1 MGRFISYMLVFV
13 LGFSACAVV
22 LKTVWPDYVVSSTQD
37 VTTVS
42 ESPRNAPLVAR
53 DGNNSIAKAAAKVE
67 KAVVNIDTEGKS
79 SVVGGFQGFPGF
91 PGFDFGPPTEAVP
104 KGQAS
109 GVIISPDGY
118 ILTNNHVVE
127 NMSKVYVTLWNKKKY
142 EAQVVGRDKKT
153 DLAVIKIAAKNLP
166 AAKFA
171 DSKQLKVGD
180 WVIAVGNALG
190 LGTTVTVGVVS
201 ATDRGRLNI
210 DGAVLENVIQT
221 DAAINRGN
229 SGGALADI
237 NGNIVGI
244 NSAILSTNPGGGNI
258 GIGFAVPSNTA
269 SAIANQLIKNGKVI
283 RPWLGIGYIYLDD
296 ESRNELSA
304 RIGKLPKING
314 ALIQQIY
321 QGSPAERAGL
331 APLDIVTEINGKEIK
346 SLETISE
353 EMKKV
358 AVGETIELTV
368 RHYRNGQT
376 SRIAVRTAEMPQ
388 GL

>member
-127 NMSKVYVTLWNKKKY
+127 
-142 EAQVVGRDKKT
+142 
-153 DLAVIKIAAKNLP
+153 
-166 AAKFA
+166 
-171 DSKQLKVGD
+171 
-180 WVIAVGNALG
+180 
-190 LGTTVTVGVVS
+190 
-201 ATDRGRLNI
+201 
-210 DGAVLENVIQT
+210 
-221 DAAINRGN
+221 
-229 SGGALADI
+229 
-237 NGNIVGI
+237 
-244 NSAILSTNPGGGNI
+244 
-258 GIGFAVPSNTA
+258 
-269 SAIANQLIKNGKVI
+269 
-283 RPWLGIGYIYLDD
+283 
-296 ESRNELSA
+296 
-304 RIGKLPKING
+304 
-314 ALIQQIY
+314 
-321 QGSPAERAGL
+321 
-331 APLDIVTEINGKEIK
+331 
-346 SLETISE
+346 
-353 EMKKV
+353 
-358 AVGETIELTV
+358 
-368 RHYRNGQT
+368 
-376 SRIAVRTAEMPQ
+376 
-388 GL
+388 